1 MDRRQR
7 EMLDIV
13 ELEMT
18 EIYYDEEEK
27 VNEIEDSDLTSGFI
41 IKIRQ

>member
-7 EMLDIV
+7 EMLDVV

-27 VNEIEDSDLTSGFI
+27 KYGKNLKEKS
-41 IKIRQ
+41 K